1 MHSKLKIEK
10 YSYRPRINL
19 RQLVNEAKDRLSMGR
34 EPFYCF
40 TVLRNHPF
48 LRSFYSYVQGH
59 PMDLFLKLCVLQA
72 NFCLLGDVEKIISPW
87 KKTVAR
93 RKIIQ
98 VV

>member
-10 YSYRPRINL
+10 YFYRPRIYL
-19 RQLVNEAKDRLSMGR
+19 RELVNEAKHRLSMGR

-59 PMDLFLKLCVLQA
+59 PMDLFLKLCVLQT
-72 NFCLLGDVEKIISPW
+72 NFCLLGDVEKNNKSLEENCC
-87 KKTVAR
+87 
-93 RKIIQ
+93 
-98 VV
+98 